1 MTGPEGECMG
11 VWKDSGA
18 FNSFTML
25 RLGVLGDSRVGRSL
39 PLLDLAACTL
49 QLRMLC
55 PHTTHP
61 HVYVHIYIYVCM
73 YVWMDG
79 CASHLENLEG
89 LEQRRSSEDSRTAHQ
104 RAGMRKRTHTTS

>member
-39 PLLDLAACTL
+39 PLLDFAACTL

-61 HVYVHIYIYVCM
+61 HVYVHIYMCVCM

-79 CASHLENLEG
+79 CALCILRPPPLPPSSPQLVSPAKYKHLPGRL
-89 LEQRRSSEDSRTAHQ
+89 SC
-104 RAGMRKRTHTTS
+104 